1 MENHCGLA
9 ADCHTN
15 YLDTMKPTL
24 INKRF
29 RYVNWGVT
37 NILIG
42 INFVVFCLTEFIFPR
57 LTYTLALVP
66 SYVLYGHYY
75 WQFITYMFVHG
86 SISHFLFNMLSLY
99 IFGIAVERRV
109 GSKEFLLYYLLT
121 GTLCGVGSYGLYYL
135 ANTNVVL
142 LGSSGAI
149 YALLVLFS
157 VLYPRAVIYVFG
169 LIPVAAP
176 LLIVLYFVI
185 ELMSGLFISDGVA
198 HMTHLLGLVFGFLY
212 IIIRMRM
219 NPLKEWRR

>member
-42 INFVVFCLTEFIFPR
+42 INFVVFCLTEFVFPR

-99 IFGIAVERRV
+99 IYGTAV
-109 GSKEFLLYYLLT
+109 
-121 GTLCGVGSYGLYYL
+121 
-135 ANTNVVL
+135 
-142 LGSSGAI
+142 
-149 YALLVLFS
+149 
-157 VLYPRAVIYVFG
+157 
-169 LIPVAAP
+169 
-176 LLIVLYFVI
+176 
-185 ELMSGLFISDGVA
+185 
-198 HMTHLLGLVFGFLY
+198 
-212 IIIRMRM
+212 
-219 NPLKEWRR
+219 